1 MLRFA
6 AKRLLLALAVG
17 FAVSAIAFLLLRLS
31 GDVATSLAGEEAT
44 PAQIERIR
52 VLYGLDRP
60 LIVQYG
66 EWLLRSI
73 SGDLGRSLFYPQNVT
88 TLILD
93 RLPNTAIL
101 ASLSLMIALLLAI
114 PLGVVAA
121 LKRNT
126 WIDRVALALA
136 VLGQA
141 MPSFWFALLLIF
153 FFGITLGWL
162 PVSGTDSLA
171 NFVMP
176 AVALGWIST
185 PVLMRLTRAGM
196 VEVLS
201 ADYIR
206 TAHAKGLPVHVVLV
220 KHALRN
226 AVAPVVALASVQFGN
241 MLSGSVVIEAVF
253 ALQGVGYLAW
263 ESISRRDFPVVQG
276 ILLVVA
282 LFYVLLTLVSDLLNA
297 WLDPRIR
304 EG

>member
-6 AKRLLLALAVG
+6 ARRLLLAIAVG
-17 FAVSAIAFLLLRLS
+17 FAVSAIAFLLLRVS
-31 GDVATSLAGEEAT
+31 GDLATALAGEDA
-44 PAQIERIR
+44 PAAEVERIR
-52 VLYGLDRP
+52 QQFGLDRP
-60 LIVQYG
+60 LLVQYL
-66 EWLLRSI
+66 EWLGRALT
-73 SGDLGRSLFYPQNVT
+73 GDLGRSLFYPESVAG
-88 TLILD
+88 LILD

-101 ASLSLMIALLLAI
+101 ASFGLVLALLISI
-114 PLGVVAA
+114 PLGIAAA

-126 WIDRVALALA
+126 WVDRTALGLA

-141 MPSFWFALLLIF
+141 MPSFWFALVLIF
-153 FFGITLGWL
+153 VFGLTLGWL
-162 PVSGTDSLA
+162 PISGTEDLS

-176 AVALGWIST
+176 AVALGWFSA

-206 TAHAKGLPVHVVLV
+206 TAHAKGLPVRVVLF

-226 AVAPVVALASVQFGN
+226 AIIPVVALASVQFGN
-241 MLSGSVVIEAVF
+241 MLSGSVVIETVF
-253 ALQGVGYLAW
+253 ALQGIGYLAW
-263 ESISRRDFPVVQG
+263 EAISRRDFPVVQG

-282 LFYVLLTLVSDLLNA
+282 LFYVVLTLAADLLNA

-304 EG
+304 RA